1 MPKLDRSIISL
12 SKITHQMQDHPYNQR
27 NKTSKIEVEVKVG
40 GYREEGLDETFKRCG
55 REYRGFITYRVLG
68 TLPQL

>member
-1 MPKLDRSIISL
+1 
-12 SKITHQMQDHPYNQR
+12 MQDHPYNQR